1 MNNKRIIRIIRL
13 LNMLQFG
20 EGHNC
25 PSLAKACGV
34 KRRTILRDFQTLH
47 EAGVPVE
54 FDRKAKRYRIGGAAY
69 LPPTDFTAEEA
80 LALIALAAEFGRN
93 DRLPLYKAAYSAAL
107 KLEAGLPATLRR
119 EVKETTRAITVRL
132 DQVGNL
138 GDTASIHERLVRA
151 IEKRHAV
158 QIEYKSFT
166 EWEQIK
172 TKLHPYQLLFSRRS
186 WYVIGHSSLHG
197 EVRIFNLLR
206 IASLKELRERFSV
219 PRSFNLDSYLGN
231 AWHLMKSDGRDSHAV
246 IRFKPLVAGNVAEVL
261 WHKTQRT
268 KLLPDGSLE
277 FRVTVSG
284 LNEIAWWILGYG
296 DQAEVVQPA
305 KLRRLVA
312 QRAQN
317 MAAMYNGGCQ

>member
-1 MNNKRIIRIIRL
+1 MNNKRTVRIIRL
-13 LNMLQFG
+13 LNMLQSG

-25 PSLAKACGV
+25 SSLAKACGV
-34 KRRTILRDFQTLH
+34 KRRTILRDFRTLH

-54 FDRKAKRYRIGGAAY
+54 YDRKEQRYRIGGAAY

-80 LALIALAAEFGRN
+80 LALMALAADFGRN

-119 EVKETTRAITVRL
+119 EVRETTRAITVRL
-132 DQVGNL
+132 DQVGDL
-138 GDTASIHERLVRA
+138 GEKTSVHEQLVRT

-158 QIEYKSFT
+158 EIEYESFT
-166 EWEQIK
+166 EWERIK
-172 TKLHPYQLLFSRRS
+172 TKLRPYQLLFSRRS
-186 WYVIGHSSLHG
+186 WYVIGQSSLHD
-197 EVRIFNLLR
+197 EIRIFNLVR

-231 AWHLMKSDGRDSHAV
+231 AWHLMKSDGRDSHVV
-246 IRFKPLVAGNVAEVL
+246 IRFKPLVAGNVAEVI

-268 KLLPDGSLE
+268 TQLSDGSLE
-277 FRVTVSG
+277 FRATVSG

-296 DQAEVVQPA
+296 DQAEVLQPV

-317 MAAMYNGGCQ
+317 MAAMYNGKS